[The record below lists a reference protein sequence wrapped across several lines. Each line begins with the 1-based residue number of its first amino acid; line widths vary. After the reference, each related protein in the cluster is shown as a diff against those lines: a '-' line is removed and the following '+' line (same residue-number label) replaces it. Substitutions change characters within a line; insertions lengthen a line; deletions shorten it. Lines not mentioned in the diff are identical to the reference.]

1 MPVDMKIDISGLRG
15 RPGEKTG
22 FFLKAEVDLGWL
34 GVRVGEL
41 DFSFPAPLH
50 VWGEVF
56 NMGASYLVQG
66 TLRIVVTGRCVR
78 CLAPFEQSVETAFEE
93 EFREGEPDRARQASS
108 IAAEAF
114 YFQGDHLDLAE
125 AVRQNLLLALPSQAL
140 CRPDCPGLCPV
151 CGKRRAEGPCS
162 CHQEEIDPR
171 LEPLRRFLE
180 KEQEV

>member
-1 MPVDMKIDISGLRG
+1 MPVEMKIDISRLRG
-15 RPGEKTG
+15 TPGEKMG
-22 FFLKAEVDLGWL
+22 FSLNEEVDLGWL
-34 GVRVGEL
+34 GVRSGEL

-50 VWGEVF
+50 VWGEVL
-56 NMGASYLVQG
+56 NTGASYLVQG
-66 TLRIVVTGRCVR
+66 TLRTVVMGRCVR
-78 CLAPFEQSVETAFEE
+78 CLTPFEQGVETVLEE
-93 EFREGEPDRARQASS
+93 EFREGEPDRAHEASPV
-108 IAAEAF
+108 AAEAF
-114 YFQGDHLDLAE
+114 YFQGDCLDLAE

-162 CHQEEIDPR
+162 CRQEEIDPR